1 MRNRTPYALKAPTR
15 LLAAALGLAAGLVL
29 AACSPGGAPTP
40 AELKIAVDPTL
51 APSVTQL
58 PPFDDGEPRP
68 LAVIEGENGVPATFV
83 ANELWLQTDDEE
95 AVAALVAR
103 WHGTVLLSLTRADHG
118 LADLPGQYLIRV
130 DASGASTEALVTD
143 LRKLEPT
150 ARGNYGV
157 SSSTGLD
164 LLAAGSH
171 EAAAGVPVG
180 LNWVGSAGDFRS
192 SDVRE
197 APAGDALATNLDYQ
211 PNPFLWPSHQR
222 GGAQDIGVAAAWRA
236 LDLAGKLGNR
246 VKLAILDMGFR
257 PDADLPSGWTAI
269 SNVPY
274 ADPTEDD
281 NLLGCGDSDCPWH
294 GTNVASAAMA
304 VAGNGFG
311 SAGPAGPVAQP
322 VLVYTLY
329 DFFTSITALT
339 EARVAGAHIANMS
352 YSAGVPWYLAWSVLP
367 FEATTAAL
375 RYSGMLMFAAAGN
388 DGKNVDGTTCA
399 PLVGCWEDTWYTP
412 CENNGVICVGGLR
425 VNSVQRS
432 SHSNYG
438 HEQVDIYAPF
448 TLWVG
453 PDPDHQDNRAHVVN
467 GTSFSSPFVAGVAA
481 LVWAADPGL
490 SADDVEDIIMRT
502 AHEPEADAGKRVN
515 ALAAV
520 LEALGNVAPTFD
532 LAGSMTA
539 LLNVPAQLSITPID
553 IEDPF
558 PCCTVTWR
566 SNVDGALG
574 TGWSIE
580 PVFTTT
586 GPRTITVTATD
597 SGGASTSRA
606 TVLNV
611 VNEAPQVT
619 LTSPADGAEVYRTGP
634 VLVRAQ
640 ASDRNEPDEAL
651 ECSGLTWTSSEPADA
666 DFPVTGCVEQVTFTT
681 NGPRTLTVTATDP
694 QGAQDAAS
702 VTVTV
707 VDPPAN
713 FPPLVR
719 IEHPTHHQRGLLV
732 NAPMALT
739 GTAVDPEGA
748 TALAYRWTV
757 QLFDG
762 PEIEVGTTADASWT
776 PTDDYTFNQAGTYT
790 VQVRLYVTD
799 PGGAVGVD
807 RVELEWVIIL

>member
-1 MRNRTPYALKAPTR
+1 MRNRTLDALKVSTR
-15 LLAAALGLAAGLVL
+15 SSVAALGLAAALIL
-29 AACSPGGAPTP
+29 AACSPGSSPTP

-51 APSVTQL
+51 VPYVTEL
-58 PPFDDGEPRP
+58 PAFEDGEPRP
-68 LAVIEGENGVPATFV
+68 VAVIAGDDGVPATFV
-83 ANELWLQTDDEE
+83 ANELWLQTDDED
-95 AVAALVAR
+95 ALAALVAR
-103 WHGTVLLSLTRADHG
+103 WHGTVLLSLPRADHG

-130 DASGASTEALVTD
+130 DASAASTGELVAD
-143 LRKLEPT
+143 LRKLEPR
-150 ARGNYGV
+150 ARGDYGV
-157 SSSTGLD
+157 SSEAGLN

-171 EAAAGVPVG
+171 EAAGGVPVG
-180 LNWVGSAGDFRS
+180 LNWVGSAADFRG

-222 GGAQDIGVAAAWRA
+222 GGPQDIGVAAAWRA

-246 VKLAILDMGFR
+246 VKVAVLDMGFR
-257 PDADLPSGWTAI
+257 PDADMPSGWTAI

-274 ADPTEDD
+274 SDPVEDD
-281 NLLGCGDSDCPWH
+281 NLLGCGNGDCPWH

-304 VAGNGFG
+304 VAGNGYG
-311 SAGPAGPVAQP
+311 SAGPAGPVAEP

-329 DFFTSITALT
+329 DFFTSIAALT
-339 EARVAGAHIANMS
+339 EARVAGAHVANMS
-352 YSAGVPWYLAWSVLP
+352 YGVGVPWYLAWSVLP

-375 RYSGMLMFAAAGN
+375 RYSGMLMFASAGN

-412 CENNGVICVGGLR
+412 CENSGVICVGGLR

-432 SHSNYG
+432 SRSNYG

-453 PDPDHQDNRAHVVN
+453 PDPDHTENRAHVVN

-490 SADDVEDIIMRT
+490 GADEVEDILMRT
-502 AHEPEADAGKRVN
+502 AHEPEADAGRRVN

-532 LAGSMTA
+532 LPGSLTA
-539 LLNVPAQLSITPID
+539 LLNLPAQLSITPID

-558 PCCTVTWR
+558 PCCTVTW
-566 SNVDGALG
+566 SSDVDGALG

-580 PVFTTT
+580 RTFTTT
-586 GPRTITVTATD
+586 GSRTITVTATD
-597 SGGASTSRA
+597 SGGASTTRT

-611 VNEAPQVT
+611 VNEAPQVAI
-619 LTSPADGAEVYRTGP
+619 TSPADGAAVYRTGP
-634 VLVRAQ
+634 VLLRAQ
-640 ASDRNEPDEAL
+640 ASDRNEPNEAL
-651 ECSGLTWTSSEPADA
+651 ACDRLVWTSSVQTDA
-666 DFPVTGCVEQVTFTT
+666 FPQSGCLLRTTFAS

-694 QGAQDAAS
+694 QGAQDSAS
-702 VTVTV
+702 VTITV

-713 FPPLVR
+713 LPPLVQ
-719 IEHPTHHQRGLLV
+719 IEQPTFHQRDLAV
-732 NAPMALT
+732 NAPMPLV
-739 GTAVDPEGA
+739 GSGFDPEGA
-748 TALAYRWTV
+748 TALTYLWTV
-757 QLFDG
+757 QLFDQ
-762 PEIEVGTTADASWT
+762 PEIEVGTTATASWT
-776 PTDDYTFNQAGTYT
+776 PSDHYDFSQAGTYT
-790 VQVRLYVTD
+790 VRLRLYVTD
-799 PGGAVGVD
+799 PDGATGVD
-807 RVELEWVIIL
+807 QVELEWLIIL